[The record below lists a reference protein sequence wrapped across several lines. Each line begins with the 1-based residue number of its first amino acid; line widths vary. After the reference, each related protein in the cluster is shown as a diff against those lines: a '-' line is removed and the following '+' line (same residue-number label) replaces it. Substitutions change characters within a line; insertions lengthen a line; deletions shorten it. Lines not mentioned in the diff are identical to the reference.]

1 MNEIIFPIL
10 PPGNAVSR
18 RDVCGETFPI
28 LPPGNAVSRRD
39 VCGDVAWKS
48 IIPGEA
54 WKDLFLGERT
64 ESVERDININCSTA
78 CSILKKSL
86 N

>member
-1 MNEIIFPIL
+1 MVFRAREEIII
-10 PPGNAVSR
+10 
-18 RDVCGETFPI
+18 PI

-64 ESVERDININCSTA
+64 ESVERDIYINCSTA